1 MEGLDDAVAL
11 VRSRLDALADGR
23 RRDTALT
30 DGWQGGHRDR
40 FEAAIREIELRV
52 RRVNEALALVALAG
66 RRARDE
72 QMCS

>member
-1 MEGLDDAVAL
+1 MVQ
-11 VRSRLDALADGR
+11 SRLGALADGR

-40 FEAAIREIELRV
+40 FDAAVREIELRT

-66 RRARDE
+66 RRASDE
-72 QMCS
+72 QVRW